1 MPSPLA
7 SLTLLLLPLA
17 LDAAT
22 PPAVFECGAANYHW
36 EGCSSAD
43 GLCRSWQYAAPRPT
57 VSEECVHA
65 CEGVLQLFPSPPKG
79 PDVDIASAYPLDR
92 IFRGYRAA
100 EIEVMIAEA
109 ECRRCRTHMVTLVAP
124 CLAGPLVGC
133 GSSLRQHLSHAQQ
146 WPMPP

>member
-1 MPSPLA
+1 MSNEFYPTATVFIAHATPAITMPSPLA

-17 LDAAT
+17 LDAAI

-36 EGCSSAD
+36 EGCSSAN

-92 IFRGYRAA
+92 IFSGYRGKERLCSKA
-100 EIEVMIAEA
+100 M
-109 ECRRCRTHMVTLVAP
+109 
-124 CLAGPLVGC
+124 
-133 GSSLRQHLSHAQQ
+133 
-146 WPMPP
+146 